1 MLCNV
6 SFWLKQPTT
15 RSLNDPSRN
24 RVPHYLCGSIL
35 EEEAA
40 IIIASPV
47 PSSSFQRKSPDMK
60 RTRVKEQERKA
71 KEQSNNRLTG
81 GSEKDY
87 RDEEME
93 VVPPKIVAMHRV
105 RWNVNKGGEKW
116 LCSGGA
122 AGLVR
127 CQEVDF
133 STFH

>member
-1 MLCNV
+1 
-6 SFWLKQPTT
+6 
-15 RSLNDPSRN
+15 
-24 RVPHYLCGSIL
+24 
-35 EEEAA
+35 
-40 IIIASPV
+40 
-47 PSSSFQRKSPDMK
+47 MK

-71 KEQSNNRLTG
+71 KEQINNRLTG
-81 GSEKDY
+81 GSEKGY

>member
-1 MLCNV
+1 
-6 SFWLKQPTT
+6 
-15 RSLNDPSRN
+15 
-24 RVPHYLCGSIL
+24 
-35 EEEAA
+35 
-40 IIIASPV
+40 
-47 PSSSFQRKSPDMK
+47 MK

-81 GSEKDY
+81 GSEKGSRKDY
-87 RDEEME
+87 REEEME

-133 STFH
+133 STFY